1 MRLEHFDPPTIEV
14 IERMFE
20 VLFDDLS
27 SGMSEEEAGWRGPN
41 QLGIMQTVQSGL
53 LSSEIIERNS
63 KGEVRLNF
71 KNYRTRQEL
80 KRTFALQINYQL
92 EYFLN
97 TKTDEIKVN
106 NAQKTLSQ
114 IIEIIQ
120 QSPSSWTY
128 VVALGWWR
136 MLESS
141 GMPALIDD
149 VLNEGFSPEDWTI
162 KAVRSSSELA
172 LGVSQKLEEIN
183 EFNDAIN
190 FLRQISIPIDDI
202 TLPSPVDQGDV
213 QRVKKILKWVDIE
226 EELTE
231 PVIKTLGFSWF
242 FFLVL
247 DFANLFPRSNES
259 IIKLYK
265 VIWDAIE
272 KLLGKSK
279 SELLNE
285 LENTMSI
292 FDSNQITWASDIIR
306 IPEVI

>member
-1 MRLEHFDPPTIEV
+1 MRLEHIDPSTIEV

-27 SGMSEEEAGWRGPN
+27 SAISEEEAGWRAPN
-41 QLGIMQTVQSGL
+41 QFGIMQTVQSGL
-53 LSSEIIERNS
+53 LSSAIIERNS

-80 KRTFALQINYQL
+80 KRTFTLQNDQL

-97 TKTDEIKVN
+97 AKTDEIKVN
-106 NAQKTLSQ
+106 KAQETLNQ
-114 IIEIIQ
+114 ITEIVQ

-128 VVALGWWR
+128 IVALGWWK

-149 VLNEGFSPEDWTI
+149 LLNEGFSPEDWTI

-172 LGVSQKLEEIN
+172 LGVSQKLGEID

-190 FLRQISIPIDDI
+190 FLRQIKIPIDDI
-202 TLPSPVDQGDV
+202 TLPSPVDQDDV
-213 QRVKKILKWVDIE
+213 QRVKKILKWRDIE

-242 FFLVL
+242 SFSVL
-247 DFANLFPRSNES
+247 DSANLFPLSNES

-272 KLLGKSK
+272 KLLGESK

-292 FDSNQITWASDIIR
+292 YDSNQITWASDIIR
-306 IPEVI
+306 IPEVV

>member
-1 MRLEHFDPPTIEV
+1 MRLEHIDPSTIEV

-27 SGMSEEEAGWRGPN
+27 SAMSEEEAGWRAPN
-41 QLGIMQTVQSGL
+41 QFGIMQTVQSGL
-53 LSSEIIERNS
+53 LSSAIIERNS

-80 KRTFALQINYQL
+80 KRTFTLQNDQL
-92 EYFLN
+92 EYFSKA
-97 TKTDEIKVN
+97 KTDEIKVN
-106 NAQKTLSQ
+106 KAQETLNQ

-149 VLNEGFSPEDWTI
+149 LLNEGFSPEDWTI

-172 LGVSQKLEEIN
+172 LGMSQKLGEIN
-183 EFNDAIN
+183 EFKDSIN
-190 FLRQISIPIDDI
+190 FLRQIKIPIENI
-202 TLPSPVDQGDV
+202 TLLSPANQNDV
-213 QRVKKILKWVDIE
+213 HRVKKILKWENIE
-226 EELTE
+226 KELTE
-231 PVIKTLGFSWF
+231 PLIKTVGFLWF
-242 FFLVL
+242 SFLVL
-247 DFANLFPRSNES
+247 DVANLFPRSNES
-259 IIKLYK
+259 IIKLYRI
-265 VIWDAIE
+265 IWDAIE
-272 KLLGKSK
+272 RLLGKSK

-285 LENTMSI
+285 LENTTST

-306 IPEVI
+306 IPEVM

>member
-1 MRLEHFDPPTIEV
+1 MRLGHIDPSTTEV

-27 SGMSEEEAGWRGPN
+27 SGITEVEAGWRSPN
-41 QLGIMQTVQSGL
+41 KLDIEQTVQSGL
-53 LSSEIIERNS
+53 LSSDIIESNS

-80 KRTFALQINYQL
+80 KRTFTLQNDQL
-92 EYFLN
+92 EYFLKA
-97 TKTDEIKVN
+97 KTDEIKVN
-106 NAQKTLSQ
+106 KAQETLNQ

-149 VLNEGFSPEDWTI
+149 LLNEGFSPEDWTI

-172 LGVSQKLEEIN
+172 LGMSQKLGKIN
-183 EFNDAIN
+183 EFKDSIN
-190 FLRQISIPIDDI
+190 FLRQIKIPIENI
-202 TLPSPVDQGDV
+202 TLLSPANQNDV
-213 QRVKKILKWVDIE
+213 HRVKKILKWENIE
-226 EELTE
+226 KELTE
-231 PVIKTLGFSWF
+231 PLIKTVGFLWF
-242 FFLVL
+242 SFLIL
-247 DFANLFPRSNES
+247 DVANLFPRSNES
-259 IIKLYK
+259 IIKLYR
-265 VIWDAIE
+265 VIWDAME
-272 KLLGKSK
+272 GLLGRSK

-285 LENTMSI
+285 LENTTST

-306 IPEVI
+306 IPEVM

>member
-1 MRLEHFDPPTIEV
+1 MRLDHFNSSTIEI

-20 VLFDDLS
+20 VLFNDLS
-27 SGMSEEEAGWRGPN
+27 SGMSEKEAGWRAPN

-71 KNYRTRQEL
+71 KNYRTHQEL
-80 KRTFALQINYQL
+80 KRFTLQNDQL
-92 EYFLN
+92 EYFLKA
-97 TKTDEIKVN
+97 KTDEIKVN
-106 NAQKTLSQ
+106 KAQETLNQ
-114 IIEIIQ
+114 IIEIVQ
-120 QSPSSWTY
+120 QSPSSWRY
-128 VVALGWWR
+128 IVALGWWK

-149 VLNEGFSPEDWTI
+149 ILNEGFSPEDWTI

-172 LGVSQKLEEIN
+172 LGVSQKLGEIN

-190 FLRQISIPIDDI
+190 FLRQIKIPIDDI
-202 TLPSPVDQGDV
+202 TLPSPVDQDDV
-213 QRVKKILKWVDIE
+213 QRVKKILKWAEIE
-226 EELTE
+226 KELTE
-231 PVIKTLGFSWF
+231 PLIKTLGFLWF
-242 FFLVL
+242 SFSVL
-247 DFANLFPRSNES
+247 DSANLFPLSNES

-265 VIWDAIE
+265 VIWDALAM
-272 KLLGKSK
+272 LLGKSK

-285 LENTMSI
+285 LESAMSI

-306 IPEVI
+306 IPEVV

>member
-1 MRLEHFDPPTIEV
+1 LRLENFDPSTTEV

-27 SGMSEEEAGWRGPN
+27 SGISEVEVGWRSPN
-41 QLGIMQTVQSGL
+41 KLDIEQTVQSGL
-53 LSSEIIERNS
+53 LSSDIIESNS

-80 KRTFALQINYQL
+80 KRTFTLQNDQL
-92 EYFLN
+92 EYFLKA
-97 TKTDEIKVN
+97 KTDEIKVN
-106 NAQKTLSQ
+106 KAQETLNQ
-114 IIEIIQ
+114 IIEIVQ

-128 VVALGWWR
+128 IVALGWWK

-149 VLNEGFSPEDWTI
+149 LLNEGFSPEDWTI
-162 KAVRSSSELA
+162 KAVRCSSELA
-172 LGVSQKLEEIN
+172 LGVSQKLGEID

-190 FLRQISIPIDDI
+190 FLRQIKIPIDDI
-202 TLPSPVDQGDV
+202 TLPSPVDQDDV
-213 QRVKKILKWVDIE
+213 QRVKKILKWGGIE

-242 FFLVL
+242 SFLVL
-247 DFANLFPRSNES
+247 DCANLFPLSNES

-265 VIWDAIE
+265 VIWDAVE
-272 KLLGKSK
+272 KLLGESK

-285 LENTMSI
+285 LENTMTI
-292 FDSNQITWASDIIR
+292 YESNQITWTSDIIR
-306 IPEVI
+306 IPEVV

>member
-1 MRLEHFDPPTIEV
+1 MRLDHFDPSTIEI

-20 VLFDDLS
+20 VLFNDLS
-27 SGMSEEEAGWRGPN
+27 SGMSEKKAGWRAPN

-63 KGEVRLNF
+63 KGEVRLYF

-80 KRTFALQINYQL
+80 KRIFTLQNDQL
-92 EYFLN
+92 EYFLKA
-97 TKTDEIKVN
+97 KTDEIKVN
-106 NAQKTLSQ
+106 KAQETLNQ
-114 IIEIIQ
+114 IIEIVQ

-128 VVALGWWR
+128 IVALGWWK

-149 VLNEGFSPEDWTI
+149 LLNEGFSPEDWTI

-172 LGVSQKLEEIN
+172 LGVSQKLGEIN

-190 FLRQISIPIDDI
+190 FLRQIKIPIDDI
-202 TLPSPVDQGDV
+202 TLPSPVDQDDV
-213 QRVKKILKWVDIE
+213 QRVKKILKWVDIG

-242 FFLVL
+242 SFSVL
-247 DFANLFPRSNES
+247 DFANSFPLSNES

-279 SELLNE
+279 SELLKE

-292 FDSNQITWASDIIR
+292 FDSNQITWASNIIR
-306 IPEVI
+306 IPEVV

>member
-1 MRLEHFDPPTIEV
+1 MRLEKFNHSTTRV
-14 IERMFE
+14 IKGMFQ

-27 SGMSEEEAGWRGPN
+27 SEMSEVEVGWRSPN
-41 QLGIMQTVQSGL
+41 QLGIKQTVQSGL
-53 LSSEIIERNS
+53 LSSGIIERNS

-71 KNYRTRQEL
+71 KNYRKRQEL
-80 KRTFALQINYQL
+80 KRTFALQSDQL
-92 EYFLN
+92 EYFLKA
-97 TKTDEIKVN
+97 KTDGIKVN
-106 NAQKTLSQ
+106 KAQKTLNQ
-114 IIEIIQ
+114 IIEIVQ
-120 QSPSSWTY
+120 QSPSTWTY
-128 VVALGWWR
+128 LVALGWWR

-172 LGVSQKLEEIN
+172 LGVSQKLGEIN

-190 FLRQISIPIDDI
+190 FLRQIKIPIDDF
-202 TLPSPVDQGDV
+202 TLPSPVNQDDV

-226 EELTE
+226 KALTE

-242 FFLVL
+242 SFLVL
-247 DFANLFPRSNES
+247 DSANLFPFSNES

-272 KLLGKSK
+272 KLLGKSQ
-279 SELLNE
+279 SELLNK
-285 LENTMSI
+285 LENMMSI
-292 FDSNQITWASDIIR
+292 FDLNQITWASDIIR
-306 IPEVI
+306 IPEVM

>member
-1 MRLEHFDPPTIEV
+1 MRLDHFNSSTIEI

-20 VLFDDLS
+20 VIFNDLS
-27 SGMSEEEAGWRGPN
+27 SGMSEKEAGWRAPN

-71 KNYRTRQEL
+71 KNYRTHQEL
-80 KRTFALQINYQL
+80 KRFTLQNDQL
-92 EYFLN
+92 EYFLKA
-97 TKTDEIKVN
+97 KTDEIKVN
-106 NAQKTLSQ
+106 KAQETLNQ
-114 IIEIIQ
+114 IIEIVQ
-120 QSPSSWTY
+120 QSPSSWRY
-128 VVALGWWR
+128 IVALGWWK

-149 VLNEGFSPEDWTI
+149 ILNEGFSPEDWTI

-172 LGVSQKLEEIN
+172 LGVSQKLGEIN

-190 FLRQISIPIDDI
+190 FLRQIKIPIDDI
-202 TLPSPVDQGDV
+202 TLPSPVDQDDV
-213 QRVKKILKWVDIE
+213 QRVKKILKWAEIE
-226 EELTE
+226 KELTE
-231 PVIKTLGFSWF
+231 PLIKTLGFLWF
-242 FFLVL
+242 SFSVL
-247 DFANLFPRSNES
+247 DSANLFPLSNES

-265 VIWDAIE
+265 VIWDALAM
-272 KLLGKSK
+272 LLGKSK

-285 LENTMSI
+285 LESAMSI

-306 IPEVI
+306 IPEVV

>member
-1 MRLEHFDPPTIEV
+1 MRLKKFNHLTTRV
-14 IERMFE
+14 IKGMFQ

-27 SGMSEEEAGWRGPN
+27 SGINEVEVGWRSPN
-41 QLGIMQTVQSGL
+41 QLGIKQTVQSGL
-53 LSSEIIERNS
+53 LSSGIIERNS

-71 KNYRTRQEL
+71 KNYRTHQEL
-80 KRTFALQINYQL
+80 KRTFVLQSDQL
-92 EYFLN
+92 EYFLKA
-97 TKTDEIKVN
+97 KTGEIKVN
-106 NAQKTLSQ
+106 KAQETLNQ
-114 IIEIIQ
+114 IIEIVQ
-120 QSPSSWTY
+120 QSPSTWTY
-128 VVALGWWR
+128 IVALGWWR

-172 LGVSQKLEEIN
+172 LGVSQKLGEIN
-183 EFNDAIN
+183 DFNDAIN
-190 FLRQISIPIDDI
+190 FLRQIKIPIDDI
-202 TLPSPVDQGDV
+202 TLPSPVDQDDV

-226 EELTE
+226 KELTKL
-231 PVIKTLGFSWF
+231 VIKTLGFSWF
-242 FFLVL
+242 SFLVL
-247 DFANLFPRSNES
+247 DSANLFPPSNES

-272 KLLGKSK
+272 KLLGKSQ

-285 LENTMSI
+285 LENMINI

-306 IPEVI
+306 ILEVI

>member
-1 MRLEHFDPPTIEV
+1 MRLEYIDPSTTEV

-20 VLFDDLS
+20 VLFDDFN
-27 SGMSEEEAGWRGPN
+27 SGMSEVEVGWRYPY

-63 KGEVRLNF
+63 KGKLRLNF
-71 KNYRTRQEL
+71 KNYRIRKEL
-80 KRTFALQINYQL
+80 KRKFTLQNDQL
-92 EYFLN
+92 EYFL
-97 TKTDEIKVN
+97 KAKIDEIKVN
-106 NAQKTLSQ
+106 KAQETLNQ
-114 IIEIIQ
+114 IIEIVQ

-128 VVALGWWR
+128 IVAIGWWK
-136 MLESS
+136 MLELS

-149 VLNEGFSPEDWTI
+149 LLNEGFSPEDWTI

-172 LGVSQKLEEIN
+172 LGVSRKIGEIN

-190 FLRQISIPIDDI
+190 FLRQIKIPIDDI
-202 TLPSPVDQGDV
+202 TLPSPVDQDDV

-242 FFLVL
+242 SFSVL
-247 DFANLFPRSNES
+247 DSANSFPLSNES
-259 IIKLYK
+259 SVKLYK

-306 IPEVI
+306 IPEVV

>member
-1 MRLEHFDPPTIEV
+1 MRLDHIDPSTIEV

-20 VLFDDLS
+20 ALFDDLS
-27 SGMSEEEAGWRGPN
+27 SAMTAEEAGWRVPN
-41 QLGIMQTVQSGL
+41 QFGIMQTVQGGL
-53 LSSEIIERNS
+53 LSSAIIERNS

-71 KNYRTRQEL
+71 KNYRTRQEV
-80 KRTFALQINYQL
+80 KRTFTLQNDQL

-97 TKTDEIKVN
+97 AKTDEIKVN
-106 NAQKTLSQ
+106 KAQETLNQ
-114 IIEIIQ
+114 IIEIVQ

-128 VVALGWWR
+128 IVALGWWK

-149 VLNEGFSPEDWTI
+149 LLNEGFSPEDWTI
-162 KAVRSSSELA
+162 KAVRCSSELA
-172 LGVSQKLEEIN
+172 LGVSQKLGEID

-190 FLRQISIPIDDI
+190 FLRQIKISMDDI
-202 TLPSPVDQGDV
+202 TLPSPVDQDDV
-213 QRVKKILKWVDIE
+213 QRVKKILKWGGIE

-242 FFLVL
+242 SFLVS
-247 DFANLFPRSNES
+247 DCANLFPLSNES

-265 VIWDAIE
+265 VIWDAVE
-272 KLLGKSK
+272 KLLGESK

-292 FDSNQITWASDIIR
+292 YESNQITWTSDIIR
-306 IPEVI
+306 IPEVV

>member
-1 MRLEHFDPPTIEV
+1 MRLDHFNSSTIEI

-20 VLFDDLS
+20 VLFNDLS
-27 SGMSEEEAGWRGPN
+27 SGMSEKEAGWRAPN

-71 KNYRTRQEL
+71 KNYRTHQEL
-80 KRTFALQINYQL
+80 KRFTLQNDQL
-92 EYFLN
+92 EYFLKA
-97 TKTDEIKVN
+97 KTDEIKVN
-106 NAQKTLSQ
+106 KAQETLNQ
-114 IIEIIQ
+114 IIEIVQ
-120 QSPSSWTY
+120 QSPSSWRY
-128 VVALGWWR
+128 IVALGWWK

-149 VLNEGFSPEDWTI
+149 ILNEGFSPEDWTI

-172 LGVSQKLEEIN
+172 LGVSQKLGEIN

-190 FLRQISIPIDDI
+190 FLRQIKIPIDDI
-202 TLPSPVDQGDV
+202 TLPSPVDQDDV
-213 QRVKKILKWVDIE
+213 QRVKKILKWTEIE
-226 EELTE
+226 KELTE
-231 PVIKTLGFSWF
+231 PLIKTLGFLWF
-242 FFLVL
+242 SFSVL
-247 DFANLFPRSNES
+247 DSANLFPLSNES

-265 VIWDAIE
+265 VIWDALAM
-272 KLLGKSK
+272 LLGKSK

-285 LENTMSI
+285 LESAMSI

-306 IPEVI
+306 IPEVV

>member
-1 MRLEHFDPPTIEV
+1 MRLENFDPSTTEV

-27 SGMSEEEAGWRGPN
+27 SGISEVEAGWRSPN
-41 QLGIMQTVQSGL
+41 KLDIEQTVQSGL
-53 LSSEIIERNS
+53 LSSDIIESNS

-80 KRTFALQINYQL
+80 KRTFTLQNDQL
-92 EYFLN
+92 EYFLKA
-97 TKTDEIKVN
+97 KTDEIKVN
-106 NAQKTLSQ
+106 KAQETLNQ

-149 VLNEGFSPEDWTI
+149 LLNEGFSPEDWTI

-172 LGVSQKLEEIN
+172 LGMSQKLGEIN
-183 EFNDAIN
+183 EFKDSIN
-190 FLRQISIPIDDI
+190 FLRQIKIPIENI
-202 TLPSPVDQGDV
+202 TLLSPANQNDV
-213 QRVKKILKWVDIE
+213 HRVKKILKWENIE
-226 EELTE
+226 KELTE
-231 PVIKTLGFSWF
+231 PLIKTVGFLWF
-242 FFLVL
+242 SFLVL
-247 DFANLFPRSNES
+247 DVANLFPRSNES
-259 IIKLYK
+259 IIKLYRI
-265 VIWDAIE
+265 IWDAIE
-272 KLLGKSK
+272 ELLGRSK

-285 LENTMSI
+285 LENTTST

-306 IPEVI
+306 IPEVM

>member
-1 MRLEHFDPPTIEV
+1 MRSEHIDPSTIEV

-27 SGMSEEEAGWRGPN
+27 SGISEVEAGWRSPN
-41 QLGIMQTVQSGL
+41 KLDIEQTVQSGL
-53 LSSEIIERNS
+53 LSSAIIERNS

-80 KRTFALQINYQL
+80 KRTFTLQNDQL
-92 EYFLN
+92 EYFLKA
-97 TKTDEIKVN
+97 KTDEIKVN
-106 NAQKTLSQ
+106 KAQETLNQ

-172 LGVSQKLEEIN
+172 LGVSQKLGEIN
-183 EFNDAIN
+183 DFNDAIN
-190 FLRQISIPIDDI
+190 FLRQIKIPIDDI
-202 TLPSPVDQGDV
+202 TLPSPVDQDDV
-213 QRVKKILKWVDIE
+213 RRVKKILKWVDIE
-226 EELTE
+226 KELTKL
-231 PVIKTLGFSWF
+231 VIKTLGFSWF
-242 FFLVL
+242 SFSVL
-247 DFANLFPRSNES
+247 DSANLFPLSNES
-259 IIKLYK
+259 IIKLYN
-265 VIWDAIE
+265 VIWHAIE

-279 SELLNE
+279 SDLLNE

-306 IPEVI
+306 IPEVV

>member
-1 MRLEHFDPPTIEV
+1 MRLEHIDPSTIEV

-27 SGMSEEEAGWRGPN
+27 SGMSEVEVGWKSPN
-41 QLGIMQTVQSGL
+41 QLGIKQTVQSGL
-53 LSSEIIERNS
+53 LSSDIIERNS
-63 KGEVRLNF
+63 KGELRLNF

-80 KRTFALQINYQL
+80 KRTFALQINQL

-202 TLPSPVDQGDV
+202 TLPSPVDQDDV

>member
-1 MRLEHFDPPTIEV
+1 MRLEKFNHLTAIV
-14 IERMFE
+14 IKGMFQ

-27 SGMSEEEAGWRGPN
+27 SGINEVEVGWRSSN
-41 QLGIMQTVQSGL
+41 QLGIKQTVQSGL
-53 LSSEIIERNS
+53 LSSGIIERNS

-80 KRTFALQINYQL
+80 KRTFVLQSDQL
-92 EYFLN
+92 EYFLKA
-97 TKTDEIKVN
+97 KTGEIKVN
-106 NAQKTLSQ
+106 KAQETLNQ
-114 IIEIIQ
+114 IVEIVQ
-120 QSPSSWTY
+120 QSPSTWTY
-128 VVALGWWR
+128 IVALGWWR

-172 LGVSQKLEEIN
+172 LGVSQKLGEIN
-183 EFNDAIN
+183 DFNDAIN
-190 FLRQISIPIDDI
+190 FLRQIKIPIDGI
-202 TLPSPVDQGDV
+202 TLPSPVDQDDV
-213 QRVKKILKWVDIE
+213 RRVKKILKWVDIE
-226 EELTE
+226 KELTKL
-231 PVIKTLGFSWF
+231 VIKTLGFSWF
-242 FFLVL
+242 SFLVL
-247 DFANLFPRSNES
+247 DSANLFPSSNES

-272 KLLGKSK
+272 KLLGKSQ

-285 LENTMSI
+285 LENMINI

-306 IPEVI
+306 ILEVI

>member
-1 MRLEHFDPPTIEV
+1 MRLEHIDSSTIEV

-27 SGMSEEEAGWRGPN
+27 SAMSEEEAGWRAPN
-41 QLGIMQTVQSGL
+41 QFGIMQTVQSGL
-53 LSSEIIERNS
+53 LSSAIIERNS

-80 KRTFALQINYQL
+80 KRTFTLQNDQL

-97 TKTDEIKVN
+97 AKTDEIKVN
-106 NAQKTLSQ
+106 KAQETLNQ
-114 IIEIIQ
+114 IIEIVQ

-128 VVALGWWR
+128 IVAFGWWK

-149 VLNEGFSPEDWTI
+149 LLNEGFSPEDWTI

-172 LGVSQKLEEIN
+172 LDVSQKLGEID
-183 EFNDAIN
+183 EFNDATN
-190 FLRQISIPIDDI
+190 FLRQIKIPIDDI
-202 TLPSPVDQGDV
+202 TLPSPVDQDDV
-213 QRVKKILKWVDIE
+213 QRVKKILKWRDIE

-242 FFLVL
+242 SFSVL
-247 DFANLFPRSNES
+247 DSANLFPLSNES

-272 KLLGKSK
+272 KLLGESK

-292 FDSNQITWASDIIR
+292 YDSNQITWASDIIR
-306 IPEVI
+306 IPEVV